1 MLITV
6 KIKNTYFLLLCK
18 STLKFQKILR
28 FCLRSFVN
36 LHPGIFSVEVVA
48 QTIERFNKNFQSFF
62 RIIYAWKC
70 RNTKARMI
78 QLNWLQNKLFFWSKN
93 PPAINNP
100 FSPHLLS
107 SDTGCAKDCELQSI
121 LFQLEYLFRFC
132 MHSSGQRFL
141 HFSND

>member
-18 STLKFQKILR
+18 STLKLQKILR
-28 FCLRSFVN
+28 F
-36 LHPGIFSVEVVA
+36 
-48 QTIERFNKNFQSFF
+48 
-62 RIIYAWKC
+62 Y
-70 RNTKARMI
+70 TKARMI

-132 MHSSGQRFL
+132 MHSSGSYIFL
-141 HFSND
+141 MIKKSSSSNLLVQFYSHDFPLRLTIFDTHGTQQHNICF